1 MDADIFPAA
10 VRSLV
15 RRRRNERH
23 TFSRE
28 GENEMKL
35 TEDAVFRIEQNLIR
49 DTDLWYELENQDR
62 NIELLTYISGIND
75 MAQAIVRVLKEPEG
89 MNDA

>member
-1 MDADIFPAA
+1 M
-10 VRSLV
+10 
-15 RRRRNERH
+15 RRNERYSV
-23 TFSRE
+23 SRE
-28 GENEMKL
+28 GGNEIKL

-62 NIELLTYISGIND
+62 NIELLAYISGIND

>member
-1 MDADIFPAA
+1 
-10 VRSLV
+10 
-15 RRRRNERH
+15 
-23 TFSRE
+23 
-28 GENEMKL
+28 MKL
-35 TEDAVFRIEQNLIR
+35 TEDNVFRIEQNLIR

-75 MAQAIVRVLKEPEG
+75 MAQAIGRGLKEPEG

>member
-1 MDADIFPAA
+1 M
-10 VRSLV
+10 
-15 RRRRNERH
+15 
-23 TFSRE
+23 
-28 GENEMKL
+28 
-35 TEDAVFRIEQNLIR
+35 FRIEQNLIR

-89 MNDA
+89 MDDA